1 MLRIHH
7 HSHNIWGFHVYHGWQ
22 LPLWACHRIRHK
34 QRTALCSC
42 SSDAKQTPCCGEH
55 DKGLKERTGE
65 KEGERQQMPSVQSRI
80 IRSNL
85 LSKGIGEH
93 EKEGAV
99 RRNPGTDREK
109 TPGFYD
115 IVPSLTHTSQMEETG
130 QRKPSQDDVM
140 KMLRKFTP
148 QRTIHIPGGVILLL
162 PCSSSSSSSS
172 SIAVTLGPQSF

>member
-1 MLRIHH
+1 
-7 HSHNIWGFHVYHGWQ
+7 
-22 LPLWACHRIRHK
+22 
-34 QRTALCSC
+34 
-42 SSDAKQTPCCGEH
+42 
-55 DKGLKERTGE
+55 
-65 KEGERQQMPSVQSRI
+65 
-80 IRSNL
+80 

-99 RRNPGTDREK
+99 RRNPGADGEK

-162 PCSSSSSSSS
+162 PSSSSSSSS
-172 SIAVTLGPQSF
+172 TAVTLGPQRF